1 MRPFLIFLKFYDII
15 YIQNEKGNDSM
26 TREKAIEA
34 SRAVDAID
42 GFQIFME
49 EVDRAIESAEELALL
64 SVDFKVLLDT
74 LMKTELTRLEQIL
87 ADL

>member
-1 MRPFLIFLKFYDII
+1 
-15 YIQNEKGNDSM
+15 M

-42 GFQIFME
+42 GFQVFME
-49 EVDRAIESAEELALL
+49 EVDRAIENAEELALL
-64 SVDFKVLLDT
+64 STDFKVLLDT
-74 LMKTELTRLEQIL
+74 LMKTELARLEQVL

>member
-1 MRPFLIFLKFYDII
+1 
-15 YIQNEKGNDSM
+15 M
-26 TREKAIEA
+26 TREKAIAA

-49 EVDRAIESAEELALL
+49 EVDRAIESSEEMARL
-64 SVDFKVLLDT
+64 SVAFKTSLDS
-74 LMKTELTRLEQIL
+74 LMKTELARLEQVL